1 MFKNTT
7 TKTETEFN
15 AYELTSRMNQLLK
28 ARYYFIDEAL
38 VNSHIPDHNLM
49 LTTIPDDRYN
59 RNSGCLRE
67 CLTVI
72 LFFHDE
78 DVYTRNIGEMFWFI
92 ELHSQ
97 LPVDGQHIF
106 KERGLR
112 YPLSKIDFRVL
123 KWFINKRQIIHR
135 MYRMNGK
142 FEADPYVIKYRG
154 FDKKIFISKRL
165 LSTIA
170 LYNVLLYYLIDRR
183 DNYNDYTEEYL
194 DELFSG
200 EDDEIHGIIEE
211 ERKGHKHEDA
221 FEKEIEVILE
231 MINKSN
237 MDIYRHGALYVP
249 NVFNVR
255 RLNGAHR
262 DLVPIFCPEDII
274 LKYAEVD
281 GFGCAIPEIIQR
293 HKYMTLSSGRVINYF
308 DYVNEIEKELNAI
321 LGRLTF
327 EEVVMFLDNR
337 HAY

>member
-7 TKTETEFN
+7 TETN
-15 AYELTSRMNQLLK
+15 AYELTSGMNQMLK
-28 ARYYFIDEAL
+28 EKYYFIDEVL
-38 VNSHIPDHNLM
+38 VNSPISNHNLM

-59 RNSGCLRE
+59 RNSECLRE

-72 LFFHDE
+72 LFFSDE
-78 DVYTRNIGEMFWFI
+78 GVYTRDIGEMFWFI

-97 LPVDGQHIF
+97 LPVSRQHIF

-112 YPLSKIDFRVL
+112 YPLSDIDYRML
-123 KWFINKRQIIHR
+123 IWFINKRQFIHR
-135 MYRMNGK
+135 TYRMNGR

-154 FDKKIFISKRL
+154 SGKKIFISKRL

-183 DNYNDYTEEYL
+183 DNKHIYTERYL
-194 DELFSG
+194 DELFSD
-200 EDDEIHGIIEE
+200 EDDNAHNIIEE
-211 ERKGHKHEDA
+211 ERMDHKHEDD
-221 FEKEIEVILE
+221 FEKETKVILE

-249 NVFNVR
+249 NVFNVHR
-255 RLNGAHR
+255 PNGDHR
-262 DLVPIFCPEDII
+262 ELVPIFCPEDII

-293 HKYMTLSSGRVINYF
+293 HKYMKLSSGRVINYF